1 MSTFKIIK
9 NGKGRILL
17 NREELIR
24 ELENRSRSYI
34 VRFDK
39 ALVKVFDNHLWSSF
53 HEPLIYATHG
63 GKRIRPLILMLS
75 AEAVGVPSTKT
86 DLASVAVELLHTE
99 SIIHDDIIDE
109 QIKRRNRDSFHKRYG
124 NNTSILTADF
134 VFGIILEIAS
144 RYNDP
149 RVAKE
154 LSLAATKMCEGEQR
168 ELSMNSREVPWVEY
182 LTVISEKTAALFQTS
197 SKLGAIIG
205 GGNEEEIDAL
215 AGFGVNLGIAYQIHD
230 DILDWETDNKF
241 SNDMKIRHNSEDNKY
256 VTLTKLKEMANVYA
270 ENAKNSLNV
279 IKDSEQKEFLHDLA
293 DFTIRRD
300 Y

>member
-1 MSTFKIIK
+1 MKR
-9 NGKGRILL
+9 GDVLL
-17 NREELIR
+17 NREELIK
-24 ELENRSRSYI
+24 ELEIRSESYI
-34 VRFDK
+34 MRFDK
-39 ALVKVFDNHLWSSF
+39 ALIKVFDNHLWSSF
-53 HEPLIYATHG
+53 HEPLLYATHG

-109 QIKRRNRDSFHKRYG
+109 QIKRRDRDSFHKRYG

-154 LSLAATKMCEGEQR
+154 LSSAAIKMCEGEHR
-168 ELSMNSREVPWVEY
+168 ELNMNARKVPWVEY
-182 LTVISEKTAALFQTS
+182 LTVSSEKTAALFQTS

-205 GGNEEEIDAL
+205 GGNEEEIDGL

-230 DILDWETDNKF
+230 DILDWETDRKF
-241 SNDMKIRHNSEDNKY
+241 SNEMKISNDNEDNQY
-256 VTLTKLKEMANVYA
+256 VTLTKLKEMANVYS
-270 ENAKNSLNV
+270 ENAKNSLDV

>member
-1 MSTFKIIK
+1 MS
-9 NGKGRILL
+9 L
-17 NREELIR
+17 NREELIK
-24 ELENRSRSYI
+24 ELEIRSESYI
-34 VRFDK
+34 LRFDK
-39 ALVKVFDNHLWSSF
+39 ALVKVFDNHQWSSF
-53 HEPLIYATHG
+53 HEPLLYATHG
-63 GKRIRPLILMLS
+63 GKRIRPLILMLA

-109 QIKRRNRDSFHKRYG
+109 QIKRRDRDSFHKRYG

-154 LSLAATKMCEGEQR
+154 LSLAAIKMCEGEQR

-182 LTVISEKTAALFQTS
+182 LTVSSEKTAALFLTS

-205 GGNEEEIDAL
+205 GGNEEEIDGL

-230 DILDWETDNKF
+230 DILDWETDRKF
-241 SNDMKIRHNSEDNKY
+241 SNDMNIDNEIQENEY

-270 ENAKNSLNV
+270 ENAKNSVDV

>member
-1 MSTFKIIK
+1 M
-9 NGKGRILL
+9 

-24 ELENRSRSYI
+24 ELEIRSESYI

-39 ALVKVFDNHLWSSF
+39 ALIKVFDNHQWSSF
-53 HEPLIYATHG
+53 HEPLLYATHG
-63 GKRIRPLILMLS
+63 GKRIRPLILMLA

-86 DLASVAVELLHTE
+86 DLSSVAVELLHTE

-109 QIKRRNRDSFHKRYG
+109 QIKRRDRDSFHKRYG

-154 LSLAATKMCEGEQR
+154 LSLAAIKMCEGEQR

-205 GGNEEEIDAL
+205 GGNEEEIDGL

-230 DILDWETDNKF
+230 DILDWETDRKF
-241 SNDMKIRHNSEDNKY
+241 SNDMNGDNEIQENEY

-270 ENAKNSLNV
+270 ENAKNGLDV

>member
-1 MSTFKIIK
+1 M
-9 NGKGRILL
+9 

-24 ELENRSRSYI
+24 ELEIRSESYI
-34 VRFDK
+34 LRFDK
-39 ALVKVFDNHLWSSF
+39 ALIKVFDNHQWSSF
-53 HEPLIYATHG
+53 HEPLLYATHG
-63 GKRIRPLILMLS
+63 GKRIRPLILMLA

-109 QIKRRNRDSFHKRYG
+109 QIKRRDRDSFHKRYG

-154 LSLAATKMCEGEQR
+154 LSLAAIKMCEGEQR

-205 GGNEEEIDAL
+205 GGNEEEIDGL

-230 DILDWETDNKF
+230 DILDWETDKKF
-241 SNDMKIRHNSEDNKY
+241 SNDMNMDNEIQENEY
-256 VTLTKLKEMANVYA
+256 ITLTKLKEMANVYA
-270 ENAKNSLNV
+270 ENAKNSLDV

>member
-1 MSTFKIIK
+1 MKR
-9 NGKGRILL
+9 GDVLL
-17 NREELIR
+17 NREELIK
-24 ELENRSRSYI
+24 ELEIRSESYI

-39 ALVKVFDNHLWSSF
+39 ALIKVFDNHQWSSF
-53 HEPLIYATHG
+53 HEPLLYATHG
-63 GKRIRPLILMLS
+63 GKRIRPLILMLA

-86 DLASVAVELLHTE
+86 DLSSVAVELLHTE

-109 QIKRRNRDSFHKRYG
+109 QIKRRDRDSFHKRYG

-154 LSLAATKMCEGEQR
+154 LSLAAIKMCEGEQR

-205 GGNEEEIDAL
+205 GGNEEEIDGL

-230 DILDWETDNKF
+230 DILDWETDRKF
-241 SNDMKIRHNSEDNKY
+241 SNDMNGDNEIQENEY

-270 ENAKNSLNV
+270 ENAKNGLDV

>member
-1 MSTFKIIK
+1 MS
-9 NGKGRILL
+9 L
-17 NREELIR
+17 NREELIK
-24 ELENRSRSYI
+24 ELEIRSESYI
-34 VRFDK
+34 LRFDK
-39 ALVKVFDNHLWSSF
+39 ALVKVFDNHQSSSF
-53 HEPLIYATHG
+53 HEPLLYATHG
-63 GKRIRPLILMLS
+63 GKRIRPLILMLA

-109 QIKRRNRDSFHKRYG
+109 QIKRRERDSFHKRYG

-154 LSLAATKMCEGEQR
+154 LSLAAIKMCEGEQR

-182 LTVISEKTAALFQTS
+182 LTVSSEKTAALFLTS

-205 GGNEEEIDAL
+205 GGNEEEIDGL

-230 DILDWETDNKF
+230 DILDWETDRKF
-241 SNDMKIRHNSEDNKY
+241 SNDMNIDNEVQENEY

-270 ENAKNSLNV
+270 ENAKNSLDV

>member
-1 MSTFKIIK
+1 MKR
-9 NGKGRILL
+9 GDVLL
-17 NREELIR
+17 NREELIKKF
-24 ELENRSRSYI
+24 EIRSKSYI
-34 VRFDK
+34 IKFDK
-39 ALVKVFDNHLWSSF
+39 AMIKVFDDHLWSSF
-53 HEPLIYATHG
+53 HEPLLYATHG

-109 QIKRRNRDSFHKRYG
+109 QIKRRDRDSFHKRYG

-144 RYNDP
+144 RYNDS

-154 LSLAATKMCEGEQR
+154 LSSASIKMCEGEQR
-168 ELSMNSREVPWVEY
+168 ELNMNVRKVPWVEY
-182 LTVISEKTAALFQTS
+182 LAVISEKTAALFQTS

-230 DILDWETDNKF
+230 DILDWEMDRKF
-241 SNDMKIRHNSEDNKY
+241 SNEMKISNNNEENQY
-256 VTLTKLKEMANVYA
+256 VTLTKLKEMANVYS
-270 ENAKNSLNV
+270 ENAKNSLDV
-279 IKDSEQKEFLHDLA
+279 IKESEQKEFLRDLA

>member
-1 MSTFKIIK
+1 M
-9 NGKGRILL
+9 KGGDVSL
-17 NREELIR
+17 NREELIK
-24 ELENRSRSYI
+24 ELEIRSESYI
-34 VRFDK
+34 LRFDK
-39 ALVKVFDNHLWSSF
+39 ALIKVFDNHQWSSF
-53 HEPLIYATHG
+53 HEPLLYATHG
-63 GKRIRPLILMLS
+63 GKRIRPLILMLA

-86 DLASVAVELLHTE
+86 DLSSVAVELLHTE

-109 QIKRRNRDSFHKRYG
+109 QIKRRDRDSFHKRYG

-154 LSLAATKMCEGEQR
+154 LSLAAIKMCEGEQR

-205 GGNEEEIDAL
+205 GGNEEEIDGL

-230 DILDWETDNKF
+230 DILDWETDRKF
-241 SNDMKIRHNSEDNKY
+241 SNDMNGDNEIQENEY

-270 ENAKNSLNV
+270 ENAKNGLDV

>member
-1 MSTFKIIK
+1 MKR
-9 NGKGRILL
+9 GDVLL
-17 NREELIR
+17 NREKLIKKF
-24 ELENRSRSYI
+24 EIRSKSYI
-34 VRFDK
+34 MKFDK
-39 ALVKVFDNHLWSSF
+39 AMIKVFDDHLWSSF
-53 HEPLIYATHG
+53 HEPLLYATHG

-109 QIKRRNRDSFHKRYG
+109 QTKRRDRDSFHKRYG

-144 RYNDP
+144 RYNDS

-154 LSLAATKMCEGEQR
+154 LSSASIKMCEGEQR
-168 ELSMNSREVPWVEY
+168 ELNMNVRKVPWVEY
-182 LTVISEKTAALFQTS
+182 LAVISEKTAALFQTS

-230 DILDWETDNKF
+230 DILDWEMDRKF
-241 SNDMKIRHNSEDNKY
+241 SNEMKFSNNNEENQH
-256 VTLTKLKEMANVYA
+256 VTLTKLKEMANVYS
-270 ENAKNSLNV
+270 ENAKNSLDV
-279 IKDSEQKEFLHDLA
+279 IKESEQKEFLRDLA

>member
-1 MSTFKIIK
+1 V
-9 NGKGRILL
+9 LL
-17 NREELIR
+17 NKEELII
-24 ELENRSRSYI
+24 ELETRSEAYI
-34 VRFDK
+34 MRFDK
-39 ALVKVFDNHLWSSF
+39 ALIKVFDSHLWSSF
-53 HEPLIYATHG
+53 HEPLLYATHG

-109 QIKRRNRDSFHKRYG
+109 QIKRRDRDSFHKRYG
-124 NNTSILTADF
+124 NNTSILSADF
-134 VFGIILEIAS
+134 VFGIILEIVS

-154 LSLAATKMCEGEQR
+154 LSLAAIKMCEGEQR
-168 ELSMNSREVPWVEY
+168 ELNMNARKVPWVEY
-182 LTVISEKTAALFQTS
+182 LTVISEKTAVLFQTS

-205 GGNEEEIDAL
+205 GGNEEEIDGL

-230 DILDWETDNKF
+230 DILDWETDKKF
-241 SNDMKIRHNSEDNKY
+241 SNEMKISDDDEENEY
-256 VTLTKLKEMANVYA
+256 VTLMKLKEMANVYA
-270 ENAKNSLNV
+270 ENAKNSLDV
-279 IKDSEQKEFLHDLA
+279 IRDSEQKEFLHDLA

>member
-1 MSTFKIIK
+1 MS
-9 NGKGRILL
+9 L
-17 NREELIR
+17 NREELIK
-24 ELENRSRSYI
+24 ELEIRSESYI
-34 VRFDK
+34 LRFDK
-39 ALVKVFDNHLWSSF
+39 ALIKVFDNHQWSSF
-53 HEPLIYATHG
+53 HEPLLYATHG
-63 GKRIRPLILMLS
+63 GKRIRPLILMLA

-86 DLASVAVELLHTE
+86 DLSSVAVELLHTE

-109 QIKRRNRDSFHKRYG
+109 QIKRRDRDSFHKRYG

-154 LSLAATKMCEGEQR
+154 LSLAAIKMCEGEQR

-205 GGNEEEIDAL
+205 GGNEEEIDGL

-230 DILDWETDNKF
+230 DILDWETDKKF
-241 SNDMKIRHNSEDNKY
+241 SNDMNMDNEIQENEY
-256 VTLTKLKEMANVYA
+256 ITLTKLKEMANVYA
-270 ENAKNSLNV
+270 ENAKNSLDV

>member
-1 MSTFKIIK
+1 MKR
-9 NGKGRILL
+9 GDVLL
-17 NREELIR
+17 NKEELIK
-24 ELENRSRSYI
+24 ELETRSKSYI
-34 VRFDK
+34 MRFDK
-39 ALVKVFDNHLWSSF
+39 ALIKVFDNHLWSSF
-53 HEPLIYATHG
+53 HEPLLYATHG

-109 QIKRRNRDSFHKRYG
+109 QIKRRDRDSFHKRYG

-154 LSLAATKMCEGEQR
+154 LSLAAIKMCEGEQR
-168 ELSMNSREVPWVEY
+168 ELNMNARKVPWVEY

-230 DILDWETDNKF
+230 DILDWETDRKF
-241 SNDMKIRHNSEDNKY
+241 SNEMKISNDNEDNQY
-256 VTLTKLKEMANVYA
+256 VTLIKLKEMANVYS
-270 ENAKNSLNV
+270 ENAKNSLDV
-279 IKDSEQKEFLHDLA
+279 IRDSEQKEFLHDLA

>member
-1 MSTFKIIK
+1 MS
-9 NGKGRILL
+9 L
-17 NREELIR
+17 NREELIK
-24 ELENRSRSYI
+24 ELEIRSESYI
-34 VRFDK
+34 LRFDK
-39 ALVKVFDNHLWSSF
+39 ALVKVFDNHQWSSF
-53 HEPLIYATHG
+53 HEPLLYATHG
-63 GKRIRPLILMLS
+63 GKRIRPLILMLA

-109 QIKRRNRDSFHKRYG
+109 QIKRRDSDSFHKRYG

-154 LSLAATKMCEGEQR
+154 LSLAAIKMCEGEQR

-182 LTVISEKTAALFQTS
+182 LTVSSEKTAALFLTS

-205 GGNEEEIDAL
+205 GGNEEEIDGL

-230 DILDWETDNKF
+230 DILDWETDRKF
-241 SNDMKIRHNSEDNKY
+241 SNDMNIDNEIQENQY

-270 ENAKNSLNV
+270 ENAKNSLDV

>member
-1 MSTFKIIK
+1 MKR
-9 NGKGRILL
+9 GDVLL
-17 NREELIR
+17 NKEELIK
-24 ELENRSRSYI
+24 ELETRSKSYI
-34 VRFDK
+34 MGFDK
-39 ALVKVFDNHLWSSF
+39 ALIKVFDNHLWSSF
-53 HEPLIYATHG
+53 HEPLLYATHG

-109 QIKRRNRDSFHKRYG
+109 QIKRRDRDSFHKRYG

-154 LSLAATKMCEGEQR
+154 LSLAAIKMCEGEQR
-168 ELSMNSREVPWVEY
+168 ELNMNARKVPWVEY

-230 DILDWETDNKF
+230 DILDWESDRKF
-241 SNDMKIRHNSEDNKY
+241 SNEMKISNDNEENQY
-256 VTLTKLKEMANVYA
+256 VTLTKLKEMANVYS

>member
-1 MSTFKIIK
+1 MI
-9 NGKGRILL
+9 
-17 NREELIR
+17 REELIR
-24 ELENRSRSYI
+24 ELEIRSESYI
-34 VRFDK
+34 LRFDK
-39 ALVKVFDNHLWSSF
+39 ALIKVFDNHQWSSF
-53 HEPLIYATHG
+53 HEPLLYATHG
-63 GKRIRPLILMLS
+63 GKRIRPLILMLA

-109 QIKRRNRDSFHKRYG
+109 QIKRRDRDSFHKRYG

-154 LSLAATKMCEGEQR
+154 LSLAAIKMCEGEQR

-205 GGNEEEIDAL
+205 GGNEEEIDGL

-230 DILDWETDNKF
+230 DILDWETDRKF
-241 SNDMKIRHNSEDNKY
+241 SNDMNTDNHIQENEY
-256 VTLTKLKEMANVYA
+256 ITLTKLKEMANVYA
-270 ENAKNSLNV
+270 ENAKNSLDV

>member
-1 MSTFKIIK
+1 MKR
-9 NGKGRILL
+9 GDVLL
-17 NREELIR
+17 NREELIK
-24 ELENRSRSYI
+24 ELEIRSESYI
-34 VRFDK
+34 MRFDK
-39 ALVKVFDNHLWSSF
+39 ALIKVFDNHLWSSF
-53 HEPLIYATHG
+53 HEPLLYATHG

-109 QIKRRNRDSFHKRYG
+109 QIKRRDRDSFHKRYG

-154 LSLAATKMCEGEQR
+154 LSSAAIKMCEGEHR
-168 ELSMNSREVPWVEY
+168 ELNMNARKVPWVEY

-205 GGNEEEIDAL
+205 GGNEEEIDGL

-230 DILDWETDNKF
+230 DILDWETDRKF
-241 SNDMKIRHNSEDNKY
+241 SNEMKISNDNEENQY
-256 VTLTKLKEMANVYA
+256 VTLIKLKEMANVYS
-270 ENAKNSLNV
+270 ENAKNSLDV

>member
-1 MSTFKIIK
+1 MS
-9 NGKGRILL
+9 L
-17 NREELIR
+17 NREELIK
-24 ELENRSRSYI
+24 ELEIRSESYI
-34 VRFDK
+34 LRFDK
-39 ALVKVFDNHLWSSF
+39 ALVKVFDNHQWSSF
-53 HEPLIYATHG
+53 HEPLLYATHG
-63 GKRIRPLILMLS
+63 GKRIRPLILMLA

-109 QIKRRNRDSFHKRYG
+109 QIKRRERDSFHKRYG

-154 LSLAATKMCEGEQR
+154 LSLAAIKMCEGEQR

-182 LTVISEKTAALFQTS
+182 LTVSSEKTAALFLTS

-205 GGNEEEIDAL
+205 GGNEEEIDGL

-230 DILDWETDNKF
+230 DILDWETDRKF
-241 SNDMKIRHNSEDNKY
+241 SNDMNIDNEIQENEY

-270 ENAKNSLNV
+270 ENAKNSLDV

>member
-1 MSTFKIIK
+1 MS
-9 NGKGRILL
+9 L
-17 NREELIR
+17 NREELIK
-24 ELENRSRSYI
+24 ELEIRSESYI
-34 VRFDK
+34 LRFDK
-39 ALVKVFDNHLWSSF
+39 ALIKVFDNHQWSSF
-53 HEPLIYATHG
+53 HEPLLYATHG
-63 GKRIRPLILMLS
+63 GKRIRPLILMLA

-109 QIKRRNRDSFHKRYG
+109 QIKRRDRDSFHKRYG

-154 LSLAATKMCEGEQR
+154 LSLAAIKMCEGEQR

-205 GGNEEEIDAL
+205 GGNEEEIDGL

-230 DILDWETDNKF
+230 DILDWETDRKF
-241 SNDMKIRHNSEDNKY
+241 SNDMKLSSDIQENKY

-270 ENAKNSLNV
+270 ENAKNSLDV

>member
-1 MSTFKIIK
+1 M
-9 NGKGRILL
+9 LL
-17 NREELIR
+17 NKEELIR
-24 ELENRSRSYI
+24 ELEIRSEVYI
-34 VRFDK
+34 MRFDK
-39 ALVKVFDNHLWSSF
+39 ALIKVFDNHLWSSF
-53 HEPLIYATHG
+53 HEPLLYATHG

-109 QIKRRNRDSFHKRYG
+109 QIKRRDRDSFHKRYG
-124 NNTSILTADF
+124 NNTSILSADF

-154 LSLAATKMCEGEQR
+154 LSLAAIKMCEGEQR
-168 ELSMNSREVPWVEY
+168 ELNMNARKVPWVEY
-182 LTVISEKTAALFQTS
+182 LAVISEKTAVLFQTS

-205 GGNEEEIDAL
+205 GGNEEEIDGL

-230 DILDWETDNKF
+230 DILDWETDRKF
-241 SNDMKIRHNSEDNKY
+241 SNEMKISDDDEENEY
-256 VTLTKLKEMANVYA
+256 VTLMKLKEMANVYA
-270 ENAKNSLNV
+270 ENAKNSLDV
-279 IKDSEQKEFLHDLA
+279 IRDSEQKEFLHDLA

>member
-1 MSTFKIIK
+1 M
-9 NGKGRILL
+9 LL
-17 NREELIR
+17 NREELIKKF
-24 ELENRSRSYI
+24 EIRSKSYI
-34 VRFDK
+34 IKFDK
-39 ALVKVFDNHLWSSF
+39 SMIKVFDDHLWSSF
-53 HEPLIYATHG
+53 HEPLLYATHG

-109 QIKRRNRDSFHKRYG
+109 QIKRRDRDSFHKRYG

-144 RYNDP
+144 RYNDS

-154 LSLAATKMCEGEQR
+154 LSSASIKMCEGEQR
-168 ELSMNSREVPWVEY
+168 ELNMDVRKVPWVEY
-182 LTVISEKTAALFQTS
+182 LAVISEKTAALFQTS

-230 DILDWETDNKF
+230 DILDWEMDRKF
-241 SNDMKIRHNSEDNKY
+241 SNEMKISNNNEENQH
-256 VTLTKLKEMANVYA
+256 VTLTKLKEMANVYS
-270 ENAKNSLNV
+270 ENAKNSLYV
-279 IKDSEQKEFLHDLA
+279 IKDSEQKEFLRDLA

>member
-1 MSTFKIIK
+1 MKR
-9 NGKGRILL
+9 GDVLL
-17 NREELIR
+17 NREKLIKKF
-24 ELENRSRSYI
+24 EIRSKSYI
-34 VRFDK
+34 IKFDK
-39 ALVKVFDNHLWSSF
+39 AMIKVFDDHLWSSF
-53 HEPLIYATHG
+53 HEPLLYATHG

-109 QIKRRNRDSFHKRYG
+109 QTKRRDRDSFHKRYG

-144 RYNDP
+144 RYNDL

-154 LSLAATKMCEGEQR
+154 LSSASIKMCEGEQR
-168 ELSMNSREVPWVEY
+168 ELNMNVRKVPWVEY
-182 LTVISEKTAALFQTS
+182 LAVISEKTAALFQTS

-230 DILDWETDNKF
+230 DILDWEMDRKF
-241 SNDMKIRHNSEDNKY
+241 SNEMKISNNNEENQY
-256 VTLTKLKEMANVYA
+256 VTLTKLKEMANVYS
-270 ENAKNSLNV
+270 ENAKNSLDV
-279 IKDSEQKEFLHDLA
+279 IKESEQKEFLRDLA

>member
-1 MSTFKIIK
+1 MK
-9 NGKGRILL
+9 KGDVLL

-24 ELENRSRSYI
+24 ELEIRSESYI

-39 ALVKVFDNHLWSSF
+39 ALIKVFDNHQWSSF
-53 HEPLIYATHG
+53 HEPLLYATHG
-63 GKRIRPLILMLS
+63 GKRIRPLILMLA

-86 DLASVAVELLHTE
+86 DLSSVAVELLHTE

-109 QIKRRNRDSFHKRYG
+109 QIKRRDRDSFHKRYG

-154 LSLAATKMCEGEQR
+154 LSLAAIKMCEGEQR

-205 GGNEEEIDAL
+205 GGNEEEIDGL

-230 DILDWETDNKF
+230 DILDWETDRKF
-241 SNDMKIRHNSEDNKY
+241 SNDRNADNDIQENEY
-256 VTLTKLKEMANVYA
+256 ITLTKLKEMANVYA
-270 ENAKNSLNV
+270 ENAKNGLDV

>member
-1 MSTFKIIK
+1 MK
-9 NGKGRILL
+9 KGDDVLL
-17 NREELIR
+17 NREELIK
-24 ELENRSRSYI
+24 ELEIRSESYI

-39 ALVKVFDNHLWSSF
+39 ALIKVFDNHQWSSF
-53 HEPLIYATHG
+53 HEPLLYATHG
-63 GKRIRPLILMLS
+63 GKRIRPLILMLA

-86 DLASVAVELLHTE
+86 DLSSVAVELLHTE

-109 QIKRRNRDSFHKRYG
+109 QIKRRDRDSFHKRYG

-154 LSLAATKMCEGEQR
+154 LSLAAIKMCEGEQR

-205 GGNEEEIDAL
+205 GGNEEEIDGL

-230 DILDWETDNKF
+230 DILDWETDRKF
-241 SNDMKIRHNSEDNKY
+241 SNDMNGDNEIQENEY

-270 ENAKNSLNV
+270 ENAKNGLDV

>member
-1 MSTFKIIK
+1 M
-9 NGKGRILL
+9 
-17 NREELIR
+17 NREELIK
-24 ELENRSRSYI
+24 ELEIRSESYI
-34 VRFDK
+34 LRFDK
-39 ALVKVFDNHLWSSF
+39 ALVKVFDNHQWSSF
-53 HEPLIYATHG
+53 HEPLLYATHG
-63 GKRIRPLILMLS
+63 GKRIRPLILMLA

-109 QIKRRNRDSFHKRYG
+109 QIKRRDRDSFHKRYG

-154 LSLAATKMCEGEQR
+154 LSLAAIKMCEGEQR

-182 LTVISEKTAALFQTS
+182 LTVSSEKTAALFLTS

-205 GGNEEEIDAL
+205 GGNEEEIDGL

-230 DILDWETDNKF
+230 DILDWETDRKF
-241 SNDMKIRHNSEDNKY
+241 SNDMNVDNEIQENEY

-270 ENAKNSLNV
+270 ENAKNSLDV

>member
-1 MSTFKIIK
+1 MS
-9 NGKGRILL
+9 L
-17 NREELIR
+17 NREELIK
-24 ELENRSRSYI
+24 ELEIRSESYI
-34 VRFDK
+34 LRFDK
-39 ALVKVFDNHLWSSF
+39 ALVKVFDNHQWSSF
-53 HEPLIYATHG
+53 HEPLLYATHG
-63 GKRIRPLILMLS
+63 GKRIRPLILMLA

-109 QIKRRNRDSFHKRYG
+109 QIKRRERDSFHKRYG

-154 LSLAATKMCEGEQR
+154 LSLAAIKMCEGEQR

-182 LTVISEKTAALFQTS
+182 LTVSSEKTAALFLTS

-205 GGNEEEIDAL
+205 GGNEEEIDGL

-230 DILDWETDNKF
+230 DILDWETDRKF
-241 SNDMKIRHNSEDNKY
+241 SNDMNIDNEVQENEY

-270 ENAKNSLNV
+270 ENAKNSLDV

>member
-1 MSTFKIIK
+1 MK
-9 NGKGRILL
+9 KGDVLL

-24 ELENRSRSYI
+24 ELEIRSESYI

-39 ALVKVFDNHLWSSF
+39 ALIKVFDNPQWSSF
-53 HEPLIYATHG
+53 HEPLLYATHG
-63 GKRIRPLILMLS
+63 GKRIRPLILMLA

-86 DLASVAVELLHTE
+86 DLSSVAVELLHTE

-109 QIKRRNRDSFHKRYG
+109 QIKRRDRDSFHKRYG

-154 LSLAATKMCEGEQR
+154 LSLAAIKMCEGEQR

-205 GGNEEEIDAL
+205 GGNEEEIDGL

-230 DILDWETDNKF
+230 DILDWETDRKF
-241 SNDMKIRHNSEDNKY
+241 SNDRNADNDIQENEY
-256 VTLTKLKEMANVYA
+256 ITLTKLKEMANVYA
-270 ENAKNSLNV
+270 ENAKNSLDV

>member
-1 MSTFKIIK
+1 MS
-9 NGKGRILL
+9 L
-17 NREELIR
+17 NREELIK
-24 ELENRSRSYI
+24 ELEIRSESYI
-34 VRFDK
+34 LRFDK
-39 ALVKVFDNHLWSSF
+39 ALVKVFDNHQWSSF
-53 HEPLIYATHG
+53 HEPLLYATHG
-63 GKRIRPLILMLS
+63 GKRIRPLILMLA

-109 QIKRRNRDSFHKRYG
+109 QIKRRDRDSFHKRYG

-154 LSLAATKMCEGEQR
+154 LSLAAIKMCEGEQR

-182 LTVISEKTAALFQTS
+182 LTVSSEKTAALFLTS

-205 GGNEEEIDAL
+205 GGNEEEIDGL

-230 DILDWETDNKF
+230 DILDWETDRKF
-241 SNDMKIRHNSEDNKY
+241 SNDMNVDNEIQENEY

-270 ENAKNSLNV
+270 ENAKNSLDV

>member
-1 MSTFKIIK
+1 VS
-9 NGKGRILL
+9 L
-17 NREELIR
+17 NREELIK
-24 ELENRSRSYI
+24 ELEIRSESYI
-34 VRFDK
+34 LRFDK
-39 ALVKVFDNHLWSSF
+39 ALVKVFDNHQWSSF
-53 HEPLIYATHG
+53 HEPLLYATHG
-63 GKRIRPLILMLS
+63 GKRIRPLILMLA

-109 QIKRRNRDSFHKRYG
+109 QIKRRDRDSFHKRYG

-154 LSLAATKMCEGEQR
+154 LSLAAIKMCEGEQR

-182 LTVISEKTAALFQTS
+182 LTVSSEKTAALFLTS

-205 GGNEEEIDAL
+205 GGNEEEIDGL

-230 DILDWETDNKF
+230 DILDWETDRKF
-241 SNDMKIRHNSEDNKY
+241 SNDMNVDNEIQENEY

-270 ENAKNSLNV
+270 ENAKNSLDV

>member
-1 MSTFKIIK
+1 MK
-9 NGKGRILL
+9 KGDVLL

-24 ELENRSRSYI
+24 ELEIRSESYI

-39 ALVKVFDNHLWSSF
+39 ALIKVFDNHQWSSF
-53 HEPLIYATHG
+53 HEPLLYATHG
-63 GKRIRPLILMLS
+63 GKRIRPLILMLA

-86 DLASVAVELLHTE
+86 DLSSVAVELLHTE

-109 QIKRRNRDSFHKRYG
+109 QIKRRDRDSFHKRYG

-154 LSLAATKMCEGEQR
+154 LSLAAIKMCEGEQR

-205 GGNEEEIDAL
+205 GGNEEEIDGL

-230 DILDWETDNKF
+230 DILDWETDRKF
-241 SNDMKIRHNSEDNKY
+241 SNDMNGDNEIQENEY

-270 ENAKNSLNV
+270 ENAKNGLDV

>member
-1 MSTFKIIK
+1 M
-9 NGKGRILL
+9 LL
-17 NREELIR
+17 NKEELII
-24 ELENRSRSYI
+24 ELETRSEAYI
-34 VRFDK
+34 MRFDR
-39 ALVKVFDNHLWSSF
+39 ALIKVFDSHLWSSF
-53 HEPLIYATHG
+53 HEPLLYATHG

-109 QIKRRNRDSFHKRYG
+109 QIKRRDRDSFHKRYG
-124 NNTSILTADF
+124 NNTSILSADF
-134 VFGIILEIAS
+134 VFGIILEIVS

-154 LSLAATKMCEGEQR
+154 LSLAAIKMCEGEQR
-168 ELSMNSREVPWVEY
+168 ELNMNARKVPWVEY
-182 LTVISEKTAALFQTS
+182 LTVISEKTAVLFQTS

-205 GGNEEEIDAL
+205 GGNEEEIDGL

-230 DILDWETDNKF
+230 DILDWETDKKF
-241 SNDMKIRHNSEDNKY
+241 SNEMKISDDDEENEY
-256 VTLTKLKEMANVYA
+256 VTLMKLKEMANVYA
-270 ENAKNSLNV
+270 ENAKNSLDV
-279 IKDSEQKEFLHDLA
+279 IRDSEQKEFLHDLA

>member
-1 MSTFKIIK
+1 MKR
-9 NGKGRILL
+9 GDVLL
-17 NREELIR
+17 NKEELIK
-24 ELENRSRSYI
+24 ELETRSKSYI
-34 VRFDK
+34 MRFDK
-39 ALVKVFDNHLWSSF
+39 ALIKVFDNHLWSSF
-53 HEPLIYATHG
+53 HEPLLYATHG

-86 DLASVAVELLHTE
+86 DLASVAIELLHTE

-109 QIKRRNRDSFHKRYG
+109 QIKRRDRDSFHKRYG
-124 NNTSILTADF
+124 NNTSILSADF

-154 LSLAATKMCEGEQR
+154 LSLAAIKMCEGEQR
-168 ELSMNSREVPWVEY
+168 ELNMNARKVPWVEY

-230 DILDWETDNKF
+230 DILDWELDRKF
-241 SNDMKIRHNSEDNKY
+241 SNEMKISNDNEENQY
-256 VTLTKLKEMANVYA
+256 VTLIKLKEMANVYS

>member
-1 MSTFKIIK
+1 M
-9 NGKGRILL
+9 LL
-17 NREELIR
+17 NKEELII
-24 ELENRSRSYI
+24 ELETRSEAYI
-34 VRFDK
+34 MRFDK
-39 ALVKVFDNHLWSSF
+39 ALIKVFDSHLWSSF
-53 HEPLIYATHG
+53 HEPLLYATHG

-109 QIKRRNRDSFHKRYG
+109 QIKRRDRDSFHKRYG
-124 NNTSILTADF
+124 NNTSILSADF
-134 VFGIILEIAS
+134 VFGIILEIVS

-154 LSLAATKMCEGEQR
+154 LSLAAIKMCEGEQR
-168 ELSMNSREVPWVEY
+168 ELNMNARKVPWVEY
-182 LTVISEKTAALFQTS
+182 LTVISEKTAVLFQTS
-197 SKLGAIIG
+197 SKLGAVIG
-205 GGNEEEIDAL
+205 GGNEEEIDGL

-230 DILDWETDNKF
+230 DILDWETDKKF
-241 SNDMKIRHNSEDNKY
+241 SNEMKISDDDEENEY
-256 VTLTKLKEMANVYA
+256 VTLMKLKEMANVYA
-270 ENAKNSLNV
+270 ENAKNSLDV
-279 IKDSEQKEFLHDLA
+279 IRDSEQKEFLHDLA